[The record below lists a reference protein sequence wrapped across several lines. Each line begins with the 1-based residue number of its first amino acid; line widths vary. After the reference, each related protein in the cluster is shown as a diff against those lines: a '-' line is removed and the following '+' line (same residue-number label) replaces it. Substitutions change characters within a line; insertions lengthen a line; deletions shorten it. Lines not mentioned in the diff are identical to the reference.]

1 MPFNTWLAI
10 GVGVGVGVMRGGGVP
25 DGQLTL
31 AERIAIVSANSKG
44 V

>member
-1 MPFNTWLAI
+1 MPDNTWLAM
-10 GVGVGVGVMRGGGVP
+10 GVSVEENVMRSGVP

>member
-1 MPFNTWLAI
+1 MPYNTWLAI
-10 GVGVGVGVMRGGGVP
+10 GVGVEGNVMRGGVP